1 MKAPADYIKKDDL
14 AHFSKIHEL
23 VPGKGDV
30 FDLKEVQQQQ
40 YLLIGDDNGSIALN
54 NHNDGKEVSKFTPYP
69 NSGKITLAKFVPGEG
84 DLAVLGC

>member
-30 FDLKEVQQQQ
+30 FDLKEVQQ
-40 YLLIGDDNGSIALN
+40 
-54 NHNDGKEVSKFTPYP
+54 
-69 NSGKITLAKFVPGEG
+69 
-84 DLAVLGC
+84 